1 MTARGLPHSET
12 RGSKPDCGSPGVS
25 LLVCVLHRL
34 VVPRHPPTA
43 YHILPGHG
51 LLGCR
56 GQRPQRLWLG
66 TSTLHGRYVIMIY
79 ISQHMNLL
87 RYIAQEK
94 RLALSPDVCNV
105 RRACPTDSLRT
116 WLDEVI
122 HEPGSILVRLFASM
136 AIA

>member
-66 TSTLHGRYVIMIY
+66 TSTYHGRYV
-79 ISQHMNLL
+79 NNDL
-87 RYIAQEK
+87 YIATYELVK
-94 RLALSPDVCNV
+94 VHRSGEAI
-105 RRACPTDSLRT
+105 SL
-116 WLDEVI
+116 I
-122 HEPGSILVRLFASM
+122 P
-136 AIA
+136 